1 MTRAFIVLKSANTDT
16 ISIAAWYSAQGV
28 ELDLHFL
35 KALEKCYRA
44 IEKDPLRYPPGRA
57 SFRYAFMKDFPY
69 RVVYEV
75 DEDIIRIYQVR
86 HTSRK
91 PSSRFGP

>member
-1 MTRAFIVLKSANTDT
+1 M
-16 ISIAAWYSAQGV
+16 
-28 ELDLHFL
+28 
-35 KALEKCYRA
+35 
-44 IEKDPLRYPPGRA
+44 RYPPGRA